1 METEKKTLRK
11 WILLILVLLIPI
23 TAVLVALRISQA
35 ASREKEMNRLKR
47 EMVSELLNNAEDR
60 RKVATDWF
68 LENIEVNLSL
78 MAVSLQ
84 EFLTEDG
91 YDGPRVFSDGIVIE
105 VRDNKIIYPDDK
117 PANCPEVTM
126 EMLSD
131 GLYKEACMNPLST
144 VLPV

>member
-1 METEKKTLRK
+1 
-11 WILLILVLLIPI
+11 
-23 TAVLVALRISQA
+23 
-35 ASREKEMNRLKR
+35 
-47 EMVSELLNNAEDR
+47 MVSELLNNAEDR

-105 VRDNKIIYPDDK
+105 VRDNQILYPDDK

>member
-35 ASREKEMNRLKR
+35 ASREKEMNRLKM

-78 MAVSLQ
+78 MAVALQ
-84 EFLTEDG
+84 EFLT
-91 YDGPRVFSDGIVIE
+91 
-105 VRDNKIIYPDDK
+105 
-117 PANCPEVTM
+117 
-126 EMLSD
+126 
-131 GLYKEACMNPLST
+131 
-144 VLPV
+144 